1 MIRRG
6 DLLSLL
12 VFVIVAAALTGCTE
26 DPILADN
33 SETAPG
39 VSIPT
44 IEVELEAGELPS
56 WRDTT
61 YWGFILPSSASY
73 QLSADREDL
82 RARPLAR
89 FSTIPD
95 SLFVDT
101 ARVAIDSFTSASIR
115 LSVDTVLSE
124 IPAGGMELAA
134 WSLSRSFDADEAT
147 WLIARQGEPWSTP
160 GGDLL
165 TFLGADS
172 LSLDVDSL
180 TEFPDSILVPLKGN
194 VDSLLTAWRE
204 AEGETGFALV
214 LTGPGGEIR
223 VNTISLVAEAIPE
236 GIDTVVTVN
245 RSANP
250 STFIFDPPTPEPTTR
265 LRLAGLPSARYYMD
279 FALPDSL
286 GFIQLRG
293 ATINRATLE
302 FRPTA
307 APDDPF
313 ALDASIA
320 AQAVRLLADP
330 FVFGEK
336 TPIGPPLGNLVILR
350 SDSLASGVIMQYD
363 ITSLI
368 RLWTQWPTD
377 SVLPLR
383 VGILPVPESR
393 SFGFWEFFSRE
404 DAPGL
409 RPVVHLLF
417 TPNPSF
423 LLP

>member
-1 MIRRG
+1 MIRKG
-6 DLLSLL
+6 GLLSLL
-12 VFVIVAAALTGCTE
+12 VFVSVAAVLAGCTE

-44 IEVELEAGELPS
+44 IEIVLEAGELPS

-61 YWGFILPSSASY
+61 YWGFVLPSSAAFN
-73 QLSADREDL
+73 LSADREDL
-82 RARPLAR
+82 QARPLAR

-95 SLFVDT
+95 SAFVDT
-101 ARVAIDSFTSASIR
+101 LRVAIDSFTAAAIR
-115 LSVDTVLSE
+115 LAFDTVLSE
-124 IPAGGMELAA
+124 MPDEGVVVSA

-147 WLIARQGEPWSTP
+147 WQRAREGEPWSTP
-160 GGDLL
+160 GGDLETL
-165 TFLGADS
+165 LGVDS
-172 LSLDVDSL
+172 LSFEADTLGVIA
-180 TEFPDSILVPLKGN
+180 DSILIQLEGN

-204 AEGETGFALV
+204 AEGEPGFAIV
-214 LTGPGGEIR
+214 LAGPGGEIR
-223 VNTISLVAEAIPE
+223 VNAISLLAEAIPE
-236 GIDTVVTVN
+236 GIDTVLSVV
-245 RSANP
+245 RRANP
-250 STFIFDPPTPEPTTR
+250 STFIFDPLTPEPTTR
-265 LRLAGLPSARYYMD
+265 LRLVGLPSARYYLD
-279 FALPDSL
+279 FELPDSL

-293 ATINRATLE
+293 STINRATLE
-302 FRPTA
+302 FRPAA
-307 APDDPF
+307 APADPF
-313 ALDASIA
+313 ALKANIA

-336 TPIGPPLGNLVILR
+336 TPIGDPLGDLESLR
-350 SDSLASGVIMQYD
+350 PDSLASGATMQYD

-368 RLWTQWPTD
+368 RLWSLWPTD
-377 SVLPLR
+377 SVFPLR
-383 VGILPVPESR
+383 VGIVPLPESQNL
-393 SFGFWEFFSRE
+393 GFWEFFSRE

>member
-1 MIRRG
+1 MIRKG
-6 DLLSLL
+6 GHLFLFVL
-12 VFVIVAAALTGCTE
+12 VSVGAVLTGCTE

-44 IEVELEAGELPS
+44 IEIVLEAAELPS

-61 YWGFILPSSASY
+61 YWGFVLPSSASFN
-73 QLSADREDL
+73 LSADREDL
-82 RARPLAR
+82 QARPLAR

-95 SLFVDT
+95 SAFVDT
-101 ARVAIDSFTSASIR
+101 LRVAIDSFTAAAIR

-124 IPAGGMELAA
+124 IPDEGVEISA

-147 WLIARQGEPWSTP
+147 WQRAREGEPWSTP
-160 GGDLL
+160 GGDLEAL
-165 TFLGADS
+165 LG
-172 LSLDVDSL
+172 VDSL
-180 TEFPDSILVPLKGN
+180 RFEVDTLGVIADSILIQLEGN

-204 AEGETGFALV
+204 AGGETGFAIV
-214 LTGPGGEIR
+214 LSGPGGEVR
-223 VNTISLVAEAIPE
+223 VDAISLLAEAVPE
-236 GIDTVVTVN
+236 GIDTVLSVV
-245 RSANP
+245 RRANP
-250 STFIFDPPTPEPTTR
+250 STFIFDPLTPEPTTR
-265 LRLAGLPSARYYMD
+265 LRLVGLPSARYYLD
-279 FALPDSL
+279 FELPDSL

-293 ATINRATLE
+293 STINRATLE

-307 APDDPF
+307 APADPF
-313 ALDASIA
+313 ALKANIA

-336 TPIGPPLGNLVILR
+336 TPIGDPLGNLESLR
-350 SDSLASGVIMQYD
+350 PDDLASGATMQYD

-368 RLWTQWPTD
+368 RLWSLWPTD
-377 SVLPLR
+377 SVFPLR
-383 VGILPVPESR
+383 VGIVPLPESQN
-393 SFGFWEFFSRE
+393 FGFWEFFSRE